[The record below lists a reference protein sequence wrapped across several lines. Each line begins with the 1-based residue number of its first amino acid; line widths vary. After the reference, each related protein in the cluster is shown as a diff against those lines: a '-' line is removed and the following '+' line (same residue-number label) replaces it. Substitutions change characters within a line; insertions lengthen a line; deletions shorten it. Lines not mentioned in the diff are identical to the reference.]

1 MYAEKH
7 INIHQI
13 CFIVAITQLIYNP
26 IHPPWLGV

>member
-13 CFIVAITQLIYNP
+13 RFIVAITQLIYNP
-26 IHPPWLGV
+26 IHPS

>member
-13 CFIVAITQLIYNP
+13 RFIVAITQLIYNP
-26 IHPPWLGV
+26 IHPPRLSV